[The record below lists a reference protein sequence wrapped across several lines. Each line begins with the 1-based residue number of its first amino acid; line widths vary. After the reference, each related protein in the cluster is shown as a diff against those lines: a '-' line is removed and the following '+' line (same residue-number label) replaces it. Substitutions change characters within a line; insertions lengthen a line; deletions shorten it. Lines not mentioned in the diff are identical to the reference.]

1 MFRITSLFRRYP
13 IQFWLMFIGLIVSS
27 TGTTMVW
34 PFLTIYASEKL
45 LLPMAAVTSLMTF
58 NSVSGFVAS
67 VAAGALVDRFG
78 RKGMMVIGLF
88 GMAVVY
94 LGYIFVVEFW
104 QFALIMFL
112 SGAFSPLYRVGTDAI
127 VADVIPPEDRTQAY
141 SLIRMGRN
149 VGVALGP
156 ILGGLVLSRSY
167 NIGFVTASAALAFF
181 GLLTTVFLKETLQLQ
196 EGKPRETL
204 QDQFRVISQALR
216 NKAFSRM
223 LGSFTLMEICATL
236 MWVVLAVYIKQNYGI
251 VEARFSWIPT
261 TNALMVIFLQ
271 VAITRIT
278 TRHSPTK
285 IMPVGASFYPV
296 AMLLVAFSTNFWGFL
311 LAMVIMTFGEL
322 ITAPTATAYVANLA
336 PPDQRGRY
344 LGFFGLSWYIA
355 LSVGPMG
362 AGFLSDNISTLAPW
376 YAGAVVGVLAVLS
389 FFSLHRLE
397 TKSKVV
403 AAIEQQAQEL

>member
-1 MFRITSLFRRYP
+1 MRRATSIFRRYP
-13 IQFWLMFIGLIVSS
+13 FQFWLMFLGLIVSS

-45 LLPMAAVTSLMTF
+45 LLPLAAVTSLMTF
-58 NSVSGFVAS
+58 NSVSGFVSS
-67 VAAGALVDRFG
+67 VVAGSLVDRFG

-88 GMAVVY
+88 GMAIVY
-94 LGYIFVVEFW
+94 LGYIPAGEFW
-104 QFALIMFL
+104 HFALLMLL
-112 SGAFSPLYRVGTDAI
+112 SGSFNPLYRVGTDAI
-127 VADVIPPEDRTQAY
+127 VADMIEAENRTQAY

-167 NIGFVTASAALAFF
+167 NIGFITASIALTFF
-181 GLLTTVFLKETLQLQ
+181 GLLTIFFLKETLQRDSNQ
-196 EGKPRETL
+196 RHEGLR
-204 QDQFRVISQALR
+204 DQLRVISEALR

-223 LGSFTLMEICATL
+223 VGSFTLMEICATL

-251 VEARFSWIPT
+251 AEARYSWIPT

-278 TRHSPTK
+278 QKHSPTRV
-285 IMPVGASFYPV
+285 MPIGAAFYPA
-296 AMLLVAFSTNFWGFL
+296 AMLMVAFSGNFWGFL
-311 LAMVIMTFGEL
+311 LAMVVMTFGEL

-344 LGFFGLSWYIA
+344 LGFFGLAWYVA

-362 AGFLSDNISTLAPW
+362 AGFLSDNISIHAPW
-376 YAGAVVGVLAVLS
+376 FAGAIVGVVAVLS
-389 FFSLHRLE
+389 FLSLRQLE
-397 TKSKVV
+397 T
-403 AAIEQQAQEL
+403 ITT

>member
-1 MFRITSLFRRYP
+1 MYRIRSFFRRYP
-13 IQFWLMFIGLIVSS
+13 VQFWLMFFGLIVSS

-94 LGYIFVVEFW
+94 LGYIIVAEFW

-112 SGAFSPLYRVGTDAI
+112 AGAFSPLYRVGTDAI
-127 VADVIPPEDRTQAY
+127 VADVIPPEERTQAY

-167 NIGFVTASAALAFF
+167 SIGFVTASAALAFF
-181 GLLTTVFLKETLQLQ
+181 GVITTIFLKETLQHQ
-196 EGKPRETL
+196 PGKPDETL
-204 QDQFRVISQALR
+204 RDQFKVISQALQ

-271 VAITRIT
+271 VAITRLT
-278 TRHSPTK
+278 ARHSPTK
-285 IMPVGASFYPV
+285 VMPVGASFYPV
-296 AMLLVAFSTNFWGFL
+296 AMLLVALSSSFWGFL
-311 LAMVIMTFGEL
+311 VAMVIMTFGEL

-355 LSVGPMG
+355 LSVGPMS
-362 AGFLSDNISTLAPW
+362 AGFLSDTISSHAPW
-376 YAGAVVGVLAVLS
+376 YAGALVGVLAVLS
-389 FFSLHRLE
+389 FLSLHRLE
-397 TKSKVV
+397 VRSEVK
-403 AAIEQQAQEL
+403 AAIEQTPQQP